1 MFKKQT
7 PTMMALAFFTIVFIF
22 LIAYPGFATTMEI
35 IDEDIDQAAG
45 SITISEGT
53 AVNGNVNLNMG
64 DIEVNG
70 VVNGN
75 VTNNMGRIVIN
86 GDVQGDVSTD
96 MGQLEINGNVS
107 GDVRTRMGD
116 VIIKGSVG
124 GNLYGDLGRLQVD
137 GTVGGDVESGFGELR
152 ISGVVGGDLDSK
164 GGNITINGIV
174 EGDVNL
180 GQGQVELGPE
190 GSVTGHIYVD
200 RGLIKKADT
209 AMVGSMEVGEELTRS
224 ELREELKDDHIMDHP
239 REGIGERISD
249 QVITRVNDIMRR
261 VSFLPQIGPG
271 RDWQLFPTL
280 FMGFYSNVAR
290 GMLNMLILFALAALT
305 HTLFPRQVKAAGN
318 AVSVKA
324 GPVIGWGLLTTI
336 LVIPVMILL
345 GLSIIGIPLI
355 LVVMMALAVAAVL
368 GYTAVTEL
376 VGGRLIYVASPSTRV
391 NPLGAIVIG
400 VLVIGLISMIPIA
413 GWLVSWFIYALAIGA
428 ALVTKFG
435 TQGSFN

>member
-7 PTMMALAFFTIVFIF
+7 PAIMCLAFFTIILIF
-22 LIAYPGFATTMEI
+22 WVASPALAETMEI

-86 GDVQGDVSTD
+86 GDVNGDVSTD
-96 MGQLEINGNVS
+96 MGQLEINGSVS

-116 VIIKGSVG
+116 VIINGSVA
-124 GNLYGDLGRLQVD
+124 GNLYGDLGKLQVD

-152 ISGVVGGDLDSK
+152 IDGVVGGDVDSK
-164 GGNITINGIV
+164 GGNITINGLV
-174 EGDVNL
+174 EGDVTL
-180 GQGQVELGPE
+180 GRGQVELGPD

-224 ELREELKDDHIMDHP
+224 ELREEMQDDYLVERP
-239 REGIGERISD
+239 RERMGERIAD

-280 FMGFYSNVAR
+280 FVGFYSNIAR

-305 HTLFPRQVKAAGN
+305 HSLFPRQVKAAGDAISIN
-318 AVSVKA
+318 A

-336 LVIPVMILL
+336 LAIPVIVLL

-355 LVVMMALAVAAVL
+355 LFVLMALAVAAVL
-368 GYTAVTEL
+368 GYAAITGL
-376 VGGRLIYVASPSTRV
+376 VGERITYVASPSANI
-391 NPLGAIVIG
+391 NPLGAIAIG
-400 VLVIGLISMIPIA
+400 VLVIGLISMIPVI
-413 GWLVSWFIYALAIGA
+413 GWFVSWFIYAVAIGA
-428 ALVTKFG
+428 TLVTRFG
-435 TQGSFN
+435 TQGSH

>member
-7 PTMMALAFFTIVFIF
+7 PAIMCLAFFTIILLFWVASPA
-22 LIAYPGFATTMEI
+22 LAETMEI

-86 GDVQGDVSTD
+86 GDVNGDVSTD
-96 MGQLEINGNVS
+96 MGQLEINGSVS

-116 VIIKGSVG
+116 VIINGSVA
-124 GNLYGDLGRLQVD
+124 GNLYGDLGKLQVD

-152 ISGVVGGDLDSK
+152 IDGVVGGDVDSK
-164 GGNITINGIV
+164 GGNITINGLV
-174 EGDVNL
+174 EGDVTL
-180 GQGQVELGPE
+180 GRGQVELGPD

-224 ELREELKDDHIMDHP
+224 ELREEMQDDYLVERP
-239 REGIGERISD
+239 RERMGERIAD

-280 FMGFYSNVAR
+280 FVGFYSNIAR

-305 HTLFPRQVKAAGN
+305 HSLFPRQVKAAGDAISIN
-318 AVSVKA
+318 A

-336 LVIPVMILL
+336 LAIPVIVLL

-355 LVVMMALAVAAVL
+355 LFVLMALAVAAVL
-368 GYTAVTEL
+368 GYAAITGL
-376 VGGRLIYVASPSTRV
+376 VGERITYVASPSANI
-391 NPLGAIVIG
+391 NPLGAIAIG
-400 VLVIGLISMIPIA
+400 VLVIGLISMIPVI
-413 GWLVSWFIYALAIGA
+413 GWFVSWFIYAVAIGA
-428 ALVTKFG
+428 TLVTRFG
-435 TQGSFN
+435 TQGSH

>member
-7 PTMMALAFFTIVFIF
+7 PAIMCLAFFTIILIF
-22 LIAYPGFATTMEI
+22 WVASPALAETMEI

-86 GDVQGDVSTD
+86 GDVNGDVSTD
-96 MGQLEINGNVS
+96 MGQLEINGSVS

-116 VIIKGSVG
+116 VIINGSVA
-124 GNLYGDLGRLQVD
+124 GNLYGDLGKLQVD

-152 ISGVVGGDLDSK
+152 IDGVVGGDVDSK
-164 GGNITINGIV
+164 GGNITINGLV
-174 EGDVNL
+174 EGDVTL
-180 GQGQVELGPE
+180 GRGQVELGPD

-224 ELREELKDDHIMDHP
+224 ELREEMQDDYLVERH
-239 REGIGERISD
+239 RERMGERIAD

-280 FMGFYSNVAR
+280 FVGFYSNIAR

-305 HTLFPRQVKAAGN
+305 HSLFPRQVKAAGDAISIN
-318 AVSVKA
+318 A

-336 LVIPVMILL
+336 LAIPVIVLL

-355 LVVMMALAVAAVL
+355 LFVLMALAVAAVL
-368 GYTAVTEL
+368 GYAAITGL
-376 VGGRLIYVASPSTRV
+376 VGERITYVASPSANI
-391 NPLGAIVIG
+391 NPLGAIAIG
-400 VLVIGLISMIPIA
+400 VLVIGLISMIPVI
-413 GWLVSWFIYALAIGA
+413 GWFVSWFIYAVAIGA
-428 ALVTKFG
+428 TLVTRFG
-435 TQGSFN
+435 TQGSH

>member
-1 MFKKQT
+1 MFNNQA
-7 PTMMALAFFTIVFIF
+7 ALFVCIILFATVLILFT
-22 LIAYPGFATTMEI
+22 ASPGFAETMEI
-35 IDEDIDQAAG
+35 IEEDIDQSAG

-53 AVNGNVNLNMG
+53 AVNGNVTLNMG

-75 VTNNMGRIVIN
+75 VQNNMGRIVIN

-116 VIIKGSVG
+116 VIIAGSVG

-137 GTVGGDVESGFGELR
+137 GAVAGDIESGFGEVG
-152 ISGVVGGDLDSK
+152 IAGAVGGDVDSK
-164 GGNITINGIV
+164 AGNITINGFV
-174 EGDVNL
+174 EGNVTL

-190 GSVTGHIYVD
+190 GSVTGHLYVD

-209 AMVGSMEVGEELTRS
+209 SEVGSMEIGEELTRA
-224 ELREELKDDHIMDHP
+224 ELREEMKDDYAVERP
-239 REGIGERISD
+239 RERVGERIAD

-271 RDWQLFPTL
+271 KDWQLFPTL
-280 FMGFYSNVAR
+280 FVGFYSNIAR

-305 HTLFPRQVKAAGN
+305 HSLFPRPVKAAGDAISLN
-318 AVSVKA
+318 A

-336 LVIPVMILL
+336 LAIPVMILL

-355 LVVMMALAVAAVL
+355 MVVLMVLAAAAIL
-368 GYTAVTEL
+368 GYTAITNF
-376 VGGRLIYVASPSTRV
+376 VGGRLAYVASPSSRLS
-391 NPLGAIVIG
+391 PLGAIVIG
-400 VLVIGLISMIPIA
+400 VLVIGLISMIPIV
-413 GWLVSWFIYALAIGA
+413 GWLVSWFIYAVAIGA

-435 TQGSFN
+435 TQRSL